1 MKLFQKI
8 STFIIGVVLILNF
21 STCGNAQTKANIKE
35 AKIKVFF
42 HCPNGQALI
51 QQELPKEPG
60 VQSVVADLETK
71 IVTIS
76 YDASMTDQDKL
87 VAAIEK
93 IGYSTEFTKEDK
105 PINKACTHENPPTQ

>member
-1 MKLFQKI
+1 MKLLQKI
-8 STFIIGVVLILNF
+8 SAIIFGAVLILSF
-21 STCGNAQTKANIKE
+21 TISGYAQTKANIKE
-35 AKIKVFF
+35 TKIKVFF

-71 IVTIS
+71 IVTIT
-76 YDASMTDQDKL
+76 YDASLTDQDKL

-93 IGYSTEFTKEDK
+93 IGYSTEFTQEGK